1 MLLKII
7 KKSNMGNIMGIIHI
21 IKHKNIIQIGYP
33 ITVKIKEIKTDL
45 IKFKELIFLLFILFY

>member
-21 IKHKNIIQIGYP
+21 IKHKNIIQIGNP

-45 IKFKELIFLLFILFY
+45 IKFKELIFLLFILF